1 MCLSMPVSR
10 TRKPALSRT
19 WDGVRRRWIHGAAA
33 LGVAALLS
41 ACGAPKGPAHINHKT
56 KFSSAE
62 YGVKGSPRITTSRN
76 VRKGGGRYQVGKPYK
91 VRGKWYHPKEQPLYN
106 RVGMASWYGPN
117 FHGRLTAN
125 GEVYDQYALSAAHPT
140 LPLPS
145 YARVTNLEN
154 GRSLIV
160 RVNDR
165 GPFVHDR
172 IIDLSRR
179 AAEMLDYTN
188 KGVAKVRVRYVGKA
202 RMDGRDGRYLM
213 ASYRGGL
220 WRGRDDEPDAA
231 PSATML
237 AGGVDIPRETAT
249 QGALPAPVPPPS
261 AVVAGPVMPGP
272 DMPASQLTLTAF
284 DAPVPLPRPTP
295 LYEGIPLDLGTVRAD
310 SNAGGIVAEVGRAVG
325 KPRPAASLSPLG
337 YLPETAINARILS
350 AFDAVDDE

>member
-1 MCLSMPVSR
+1 MASSR
-10 TRKPALSRT
+10 LPA
-19 WDGVRRRWIHGAAA
+19 GVGRRWVHVAAV
-33 LGVAALLS
+33 LGVAAFLS

-91 VRGKWYHPKEQPLYN
+91 VRGKWYHPKEQPGYN
-106 RVGMASWYGPN
+106 KVGMASWYGPN

-213 ASYRGGL
+213 ASYRGRGI
-220 WRGRDDEPDAA
+220 WRGRDNKGDTA
-231 PSATML
+231 PPTTML
-237 AGGVDIPRETAT
+237 AGVQIPRKTAT
-249 QGALPAPVPPPS
+249 QGALPAAALPPS
-261 AVVAGPVMPGP
+261 AVAGPVAVSMP
-272 DMPASQLTLTAF
+272 DAPAGQLAVAAF
-284 DAPVPLPRPTP
+284 DVPIPQLRPTP
-295 LYEGIPLDLGTVRAD
+295 LYEGLPLDLATAHAERT
-310 SNAGGIVAEVGRAVG
+310 AGGIVAEVGKVVG

-337 YLPETAINARILS
+337 YVSEATINARILA
-350 AFDAVDDE
+350 AFDAVDSE